1 MNYFEIINAT
11 LIEMNYST
19 VAAFADL
26 TKSEHKRLMNV
37 INRLNKEICS
47 KNNNFYFRQMIKK
60 TNIYADKIEYS
71 INISGKIDKILG
83 ENEAYSFEGDY
94 TKFYCDNPPKNSYGI
109 YGEKIL
115 FPAVNDNIKIFY
127 VTENFVKNKNGELK
141 ADFEFE
147 TDESIIPANFAGK
160 LFINGAAYNF
170 KQNTAHPKYLH
181 WKRAYDM
188 ALADIM
194 STAKNTTSSNVVI
207 DGGYRKL

>member
-11 LIEMNYST
+11 LIEMNYSA
-19 VAAFADL
+19 VASFSDL

-47 KNNNFYFRQMIKK
+47 RNNNFYFRQMVKN

-71 INISGKIDKILG
+71 INISGKINKILG
-83 ENEAYSFEGDY
+83 QTADYLFESDY
-94 TKFYCDNPPKNSYGI
+94 TKFYSANPPQNSYGI

-127 VTENFVKNKNGELK
+127 VTENFVKNKNGDLK
-141 ADFEFE
+141 TDFEYE
-147 TDESIIPANFAGK
+147 TDESIIPANYVEK

-181 WKRAYDM
+181 WKKAYDM

-194 STAKNTTSSNVVI
+194 ASAKNTTDSNVVI